1 MQKPAVMKPA
11 VRLLVLLLAAASAYA
26 AEPIEWSKNV
36 KLTQRDFRSK
46 VPASASD
53 TAHSWVGLDV
63 AWECR
68 EGEARSHARAI
79 FDPDQSWWRTG
90 TPSMWGGINEGLSRS
105 ELENRRTA
113 AERDL
118 DLLRHEQLHF
128 DLTELSARKIRKQF
142 EDLPRACAT
151 PGGDSGI
158 SAAVVEIERTWT
170 EEQSRYDKD
179 TDRGANRVA
188 QRQWELR
195 VRRQLEL

>member
-1 MQKPAVMKPA
+1 MKPA
-11 VRLLVLLLAAASAYA
+11 VRLLVMVLAAACVDA
-26 AEPIEWSKNV
+26 AAPIEWSKNV

-46 VPASASD
+46 VPASAID

-68 EGEARSHARAI
+68 EGEARSQARAI

-90 TPSMWGGINEGLSRS
+90 TPSLWGGINEGLSRS
-105 ELENRRTA
+105 QLENRRTA
-113 AERDL
+113 GERDQ

-142 EDLPRACAT
+142 EDLSRACAT
-151 PGGDSGI
+151 PAGDGRI
-158 SAAVVEIERTWT
+158 SAAVVEIERAWT
-170 EEQSRYDKD
+170 DEQSRYDKD
-179 TDRGANRVA
+179 TDHGANRVT

-195 VRRQLEL
+195 VLRQLGP

>member
-1 MQKPAVMKPA
+1 MKPA
-11 VRLLVLLLAAASAYA
+11 VRLLVLLLAATGVYA
-26 AEPIEWSKNV
+26 AAPIEWAKNV

-46 VPASASD
+46 VPASAID

-63 AWECR
+63 TWECR

-90 TPSMWGGINEGLSRS
+90 TPSIWGGINEGLSRS
-105 ELENRRTA
+105 QLENRRTA
-113 AERDL
+113 AERDQ

-142 EDLPRACAT
+142 TDLSRACAT
-151 PGGDSGI
+151 PVGDGGI
-158 SAAVVEIERTWT
+158 SAAVAEIERTWT

-179 TDRGANRVA
+179 TDHGGNLVA

-195 VRRQLEL
+195 VRRQLEP